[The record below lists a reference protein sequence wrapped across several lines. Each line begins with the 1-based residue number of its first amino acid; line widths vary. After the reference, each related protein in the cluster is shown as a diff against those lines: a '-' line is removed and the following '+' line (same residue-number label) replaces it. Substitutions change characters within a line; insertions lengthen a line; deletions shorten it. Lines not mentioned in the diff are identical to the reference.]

1 MCYPIL
7 CILRNFFE
15 RRVSEYQKAGV
26 MSAATSMLSIASNG
40 SANETGASDS
50 ASPGRGGSFALDA
63 DF

>member
-1 MCYPIL
+1 
-7 CILRNFFE
+7 
-15 RRVSEYQKAGV
+15 